1 MQSNNPQKISKLY
14 YRIGEVATMLGVEPS
29 VLRHWESEFS
39 SVRPSRSKS
48 GQRVYDQRAVKRLEL
63 IKQLLY
69 NEGYTA
75 KGVRRYLRG
84 HGIERRVPDDPV
96 VVNNQRMQQ
105 TLVSVRDMLV
115 QALDEFK

>member
-1 MQSNNPQKISKLY
+1 MQSNKPQQISKLY
-14 YRIGEVATMLGVEPS
+14 YRIGEVAALLGVEPS

-48 GQRVYDQRAVKRLEL
+48 GQRVYSQRDVRRLEL
-63 IKQLLY
+63 IKQLHY
-69 NEGYTA
+69 DEGYTL
-75 KGVRRYLRG
+75 KGVKRVLRG
-84 HGIERRVPDDPV
+84 HGIERRAPADPV